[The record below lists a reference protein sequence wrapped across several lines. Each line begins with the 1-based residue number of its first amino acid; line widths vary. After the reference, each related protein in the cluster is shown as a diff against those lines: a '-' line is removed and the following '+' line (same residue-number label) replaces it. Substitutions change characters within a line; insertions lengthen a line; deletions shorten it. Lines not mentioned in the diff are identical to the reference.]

1 MILIISGKTC
11 SGKSTLA
18 KHLIENGGF
27 GRIVTC
33 TTRQPREGEK
43 NGVHY
48 HFLAKEQFS
57 DAINKDEFIEFNV
70 HGGVMYG
77 VRKKEII
84 QAIDA
89 PSDSLIVIE
98 PVGRRK
104 LVKYLQGN
112 QMRYLSIYLDI
123 SSVIQAERFMNRIQM
138 ASANE
143 LTDLTDRMASMLEV
157 EQNWLKSSTTDGSC
171 DMVFASFNTA
181 SDLKHVTDIIMQ
193 HVMKKPFDQTEKAK
207 AV

>member
-1 MILIISGKTC
+1 MSLTC
-11 SGKSTLA
+11 MVAS
-18 KHLIENGGF
+18 
-27 GRIVTC
+27 C
-33 TTRQPREGEK
+33 TVCAR
-43 NGVHY
+43 
-48 HFLAKEQFS
+48 
-57 DAINKDEFIEFNV
+57 
-70 HGGVMYG
+70 
-77 VRKKEII
+77 KEII

-89 PSDSLIVIE
+89 PFDSLIVIE

-171 DMVFASFNTA
+171 DMVFASFNT
-181 SDLKHVTDIIMQ
+181 DIRFKACDG
-193 HVMKKPFDQTEKAK
+193 HHHAACDEKPFDQTEKAK